1 MNLWNKL
8 TSLFSKTKTA
18 TATEEAENN
27 ATGEVADK
35 VKCSCSDVFVRICT
49 DAGVSRKELN
59 KVNAAALFDEWYDG
73 TCDEESVRNSIDELR
88 EIHPGINAKLTGK
101 L

>member
-8 TSLFSKTKTA
+8 TSLFSKTETA
-18 TATEEAENN
+18 TLTE
-27 ATGEVADK
+27 EVADK

-49 DAGVSRKELN
+49 DAGVSRKELI
-59 KVNAAALFDEWYDG
+59 KVNAAALFDEWYEG
-73 TCDEESVRNSIDELR
+73 TCDEDSVRNSIDELR
-88 EIHPGINAKLTGK
+88 QIHPGINAKLTGK